1 MLWLPALPC
10 RQWPSSTLVDSP
22 IIRALIVNIEALLP
36 LLQLLLLLQ
45 LLIMLL
51 SFSLQLILLLQRL
64 QILFIGQILSY
75 RTLPSTISTS
85 ALM

>member
-1 MLWLPALPC
+1 MLWLPTLPC

-22 IIRALIVNIEALLP
+22 IIGALIVHTEALLP

-64 QILFIGQILSY
+64 QILVVGQILSD
-75 RTLPSTISTS
+75 RPLRSTISTS